1 MLINC
6 PTFHILT
13 FMAHK
18 KPQRMNLRNRIL
30 NFEHWLSSDF
40 KLAEPV
46 IYQRELLKLFS
57 ENKDAFSY
65 YRNWLFTL
73 LFNKDEQEALTEF
86 KNILDFKVGTSKH
99 DQLLKHF
106 LENNSS
112 EIFSQKRLNAF
123 EIALQ
128 APNADLNQNTCF
140 LYQQY
145 YEIEILFIVL
155 YSFITLNKSD
165 KIEVELNKFRDRKSN
180 LRKGVL
186 IDNLKSKLRPYTLT
200 HNLFKT
206 AYNSKIR
213 NVIGHNNYK
222 IAEDIIESL
231 EDNTIKLS
239 KDEVYR
245 AIYSIQSLNNNL
257 LYYFSSKNKLNDN
270 LQNEGILGMAFGL
283 EEELPVLSIFQL
295 SCFYSLGDF
304 KWAQKIIFSIRN
316 NQIVTNFGF
325 QSPIIGLYSKELE
338 QNWFSPLRK
347 RKKLKIYLTPIV
359 PRNEEADF
367 ITLDV
372 GDFVVV
378 EDGKRVDLE
387 YEINKYEP

>member
-1 MLINC
+1 
-6 PTFHILT
+6 
-13 FMAHK
+13 MANK

-40 KLAEPV
+40 KLDEPV

-57 ENKDAFSY
+57 ENKDAFFY

-73 LFNKDEQEALTEF
+73 LLNKDEQQALSEF
-86 KNILDFKVGTSKH
+86 KDILDFKFGTSKH

-106 LENNSS
+106 LKNNSS
-112 EIFSQKRLNAF
+112 EIFSRKRLNAF

-128 APNADLNQNTCF
+128 APNASLNQNTCF

-145 YEIEILFIVL
+145 YEIEILFMVL
-155 YSFITLNKSD
+155 YSFITLNESD
-165 KIEVELNKFRDRKSN
+165 KIEAELNKFRDRNSN

-186 IDNLKSKLRPYTLT
+186 IDNLKSKLRPYLLT
-200 HNLFKT
+200 HKLFET

-222 IAEDIIESL
+222 IAEDLIESL

-257 LYYFSSKNKLNDN
+257 LYYFSSKNTVNDD

-304 KWAQKIIFSIRN
+304 KWAQKIIFSIRD
-316 NQIVTNFGF
+316 NQIETDFGF
-325 QSPIIGLYSKELE
+325 QTPIIGSNSQELE
-338 QNWFSPLRK
+338 QIWFSPLRK
-347 RKKLKIYLTPIV
+347 RKKLRIYLTPIV
-359 PRNEEADF
+359 PRNEEVDF

-378 EDGKRVDLE
+378 EDGKRIDLE

>member
-1 MLINC
+1 
-6 PTFHILT
+6 
-13 FMAHK
+13 
-18 KPQRMNLRNRIL
+18 MNLRNRIL
-30 NFEHWLSSDF
+30 NFEHWVSSDF
-40 KLAEPV
+40 KLDEPV
-46 IYQRELLKLFS
+46 VYQRELLKLFS
-57 ENKDAFSY
+57 EDKNAFFY

-73 LFNKDEQEALTEF
+73 LLNEDEQRALTEF
-86 KNILDFKVGTSKH
+86 KNILDFKVGSSKH

-128 APNADLNQNTCF
+128 SPNADLNQNTCF

-155 YSFITLNKSD
+155 YSFITLNKND
-165 KIEVELNKFRDRKSN
+165 NIETELNKFRDRNGN
-180 LRKGVL
+180 LKKGVL
-186 IDNLKSKLRPYTLT
+186 IDNLKAKLRPYSLT
-200 HNLFKT
+200 HKLFEN
-206 AYNSKIR
+206 AYDSKIR

-222 IAEDIIESL
+222 IAKDIIESL
-231 EDNTIKLS
+231 DDSAVKLS

-257 LYYFSSKNKLNDN
+257 LYYFSSKSILNDN
-270 LQNEGILGMAFGL
+270 LENEGILGMAFGL

-295 SCFYSLGDF
+295 GCFYSLGDF
-304 KWAQKIIFSIRN
+304 KWAQKITFSIHN
-316 NQIVTNFGF
+316 NQIETNFGF
-325 QSPIIGLYSKELE
+325 QSPIIGSYSKELE
-338 QNWFSPLRK
+338 EIWFKPLRE
-347 RKKLKIYLTPIV
+347 RKKLRIYLTPIV
-359 PRNEEADF
+359 PRNEEVDF

-378 EDGKRVDLE
+378 EDGKLIDLE

>member
-1 MLINC
+1 
-6 PTFHILT
+6 
-13 FMAHK
+13 
-18 KPQRMNLRNRIL
+18 MNLRNRIL

-186 IDNLKSKLRPYTLT
+186 IDNLK
-200 HNLFKT
+200 
-206 AYNSKIR
+206 
-213 NVIGHNNYK
+213 V
-222 IAEDIIESL
+222 
-231 EDNTIKLS
+231 TIQ
-239 KDEVYR
+239 R
-245 AIYSIQSLNNNL
+245 M
-257 LYYFSSKNKLNDN
+257 FS
-270 LQNEGILGMAFGL
+270 G
-283 EEELPVLSIFQL
+283 
-295 SCFYSLGDF
+295 C
-304 KWAQKIIFSIRN
+304 
-316 NQIVTNFGF
+316 
-325 QSPIIGLYSKELE
+325 
-338 QNWFSPLRK
+338 
-347 RKKLKIYLTPIV
+347 
-359 PRNEEADF
+359 
-367 ITLDV
+367 
-372 GDFVVV
+372 
-378 EDGKRVDLE
+378 
-387 YEINKYEP
+387 